1 MVSAKLSGRDYEFQ
15 EPILRREQ
23 LVRSEELREELQGE
37 PERSNLKNQKITLK
51 PVPTWVDSVHT
62 LTCRTHIFLRTA
74 RSLRTLRTF
83 FCVLHTRTAQVHEKG
98 VCCTCVSLI
107 SPSRRLPSD
116 DSSVLAVP
124 WRSPRD
130 QSRLRLHWRSHPH
143 DLAVLSRPKSSEHA
157 PLRSC
162 IAKFGYPA
170 RSGANT
176 GYEPNEFDKITS
188 VDDDKMLINDPNHN
202 CSNFSKTTKE
212 NTRHFDVHTVFESS
226 VSHVSHACNRETVA
240 RQRETE
246 EREFV
251 CDQCCKIYVKGK
263 STEQY

>member
-1 MVSAKLSGRDYEFQ
+1 MVSAKLSGRDNEFQ

-37 PERSNLKNQKITLK
+37 PERSQPEESKDHAEARADFWSILCTHS
-51 PVPTWVDSVHT
+51 PV
-62 LTCRTHIFLRTA
+62 A
-74 RSLRTLRTF
+74 RTF
-83 FCVLHTRTAQVHEKG
+83 FCAQRAHCAHFVHSSACYTHARLKFMKK
-98 VCCTCVSLI
+98 VFVAHVSLI

-116 DSSVLAVP
+116 DSPVLAVP

-143 DLAVLSRPKSSEHA
+143 DLAVLSRPKSAEHA

-170 RSGANT
+170 RSDANT

-202 CSNFSKTTKE
+202 FSNFSKTTKE

-251 CDQCCKIYVKGK
+251 CDQCCKIDVKEE